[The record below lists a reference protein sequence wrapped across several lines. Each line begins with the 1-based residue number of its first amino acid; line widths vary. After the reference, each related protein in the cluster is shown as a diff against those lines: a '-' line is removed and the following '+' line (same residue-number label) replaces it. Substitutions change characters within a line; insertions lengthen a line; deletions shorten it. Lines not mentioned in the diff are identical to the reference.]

1 MRYRV
6 KVTLLR
12 RAKSLPL
19 RICGAIIWRKC
30 VKQMKTKAIV
40 MEDALRLLLLI
51 KRATGSEFPSAP
63 TWAV

>member
-6 KVTLLR
+6 IR

-30 VKQMKTKAIV
+30 VKQMTTKAIV